1 MFLGWSL
8 YSNDND
14 IDYLAGDMVLADKNV
29 TLYAVY
35 TDAVDAPVTKTYT
48 ITYNTNGGSAV
59 AETKSYN
66 GIFTVTR
73 RMPEKEGLTFVGWTR
88 TPDSENANDVDYVG
102 GDSFPAEQDLTLYAL
117 WVKAA
122 PPIHVNG
129 GSDVETTV
137 TVENNQYII
146 VITIPTKPGYT
157 FPGWD
162 TDGDG
167 TPDVEPGDPIVT
179 DDLDTPIDA
188 VWELKVTPA
197 QYVTTNDSTWLSNVL
212 WDSMDT
218 VDSDHVRGVDDA
230 LIDADGRAMLQ
241 IPDSVPIRTG
251 YVFIGWELSNPM
263 LRVMARSNAY
273 YQAGDAVYMD
283 EIDSAYENGLRFTAI
298 WEPEDS
304 DDGNTPGTGDK
315 PDTDDGNTPGTGDKP
330 DTDDGNTPGTG
341 DKPDTDDGNTPG
353 TGDKP
358 GTDDGNTP
366 GTGDKPDTDDG
377 NTPGTGDKPGTDDG
391 NTPGT
396 GDKPGTDDGNTPG
409 IGDKPTLT
417 KPGHTQ
423 PTLNLNYGKPNRTPG
438 MVYRNFGRTSI
449 APKTGDTTNAVKTTT
464 AALALLGSLVVLSVT
479 LERKKRSIQ

>member
-1 MFLGWSL
+1 
-8 YSNDND
+8 
-14 IDYLAGDMVLADKNV
+14 
-29 TLYAVY
+29 
-35 TDAVDAPVTKTYT
+35 
-48 ITYNTNGGSAV
+48 
-59 AETKSYN
+59 
-66 GIFTVTR
+66 
-73 RMPEKEGLTFVGWTR
+73 
-88 TPDSENANDVDYVG
+88 
-102 GDSFPAEQDLTLYAL
+102 
-117 WVKAA
+117 
-122 PPIHVNG
+122 
-129 GSDVETTV
+129 
-137 TVENNQYII
+137 
-146 VITIPTKPGYT
+146 
-157 FPGWD
+157 
-162 TDGDG
+162 
-167 TPDVEPGDPIVT
+167 
-179 DDLDTPIDA
+179 
-188 VWELKVTPA
+188 
-197 QYVTTNDSTWLSNVL
+197 
-212 WDSMDT
+212 MD
-218 VDSDHVRGVDDA
+218 
-230 LIDADGRAMLQ
+230 
-241 IPDSVPIRTG
+241 
-251 YVFIGWELSNPM
+251 
-263 LRVMARSNAY
+263 AY

-283 EIDSAYENGLRFTAI
+283 EIDSVYENGLRFTAI

-366 GTGDKPDTDDG
+366 GTGDKPGTDDG

-438 MVYRNFGRTSI
+438 MVYRNSGRTSI